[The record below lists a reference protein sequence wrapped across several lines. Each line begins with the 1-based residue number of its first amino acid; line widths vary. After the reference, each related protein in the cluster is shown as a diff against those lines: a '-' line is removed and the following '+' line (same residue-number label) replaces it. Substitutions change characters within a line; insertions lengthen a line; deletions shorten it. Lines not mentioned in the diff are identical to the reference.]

1 MDVKTILAVVLSV
14 GVILA
19 YTLLFAPDPLPLEEG
34 AETQE
39 QTQPQMPSL
48 FGGRSQPAV
57 PLAELAPS
65 TVTAADS
72 QAAGSQA
79 AGTGG
84 GAFAEDLIHRETDV
98 FRIAFSRTGG
108 TIASLQLKDHLDV
121 NGDPV
126 ELVHRPEDGTEY
138 LTVAFGGVD
147 TAPNDDPFAFQ
158 QVDATTWEFS
168 SDFVATDGTPFR
180 LIKTYR
186 FDLEY
191 LFELRIRVE
200 NSVNAVPALDFG
212 GLSYT
217 LGIAPQLGPD
227 YEKLDRRNE
236 YREYMRYYPE
246 GKRKRQRLR
255 NDLTVEE
262 RRVRWTSIVG
272 KYFTL
277 VVIPDQTDYR
287 ITYDGRPD
295 PEIDRRTALY
305 LGRPAIAS
313 VGETDVFRI
322 YAGPKDRSTLARYND
337 PALPAVDQLH
347 LEETVS
353 TAAIIGWLANIVRFL
368 LDAFYRVIPNY
379 GVAIILLTVFI
390 KVVFFP
396 LTRKSSESTKRMA
409 QLQPQIQELREKF
422 KGKPERL
429 NQATMDLYRR
439 EKVNPVGGCLP
450 MLLQMPIFFALYTV
464 LIEHFD
470 LRGASFIT
478 GWIADLSAPESF
490 LPLGFQLPLLG
501 WDELRLLPFFML
513 GSTFLQTKI
522 MPTAQGANASQM
534 KMLQYAMPIFFFFI
548 LYDMPSGLVLY
559 WTVQNILTV
568 VQQLYI
574 NSRGDTP
581 GKPRSGGATAPRKK
595 RPA

>member
-1 MDVKTILAVVLSV
+1 MDAKTILAVVLSV

-19 YTLLFAPDPLPLEEG
+19 YTLLLAPDPLPPLEEG
-34 AETQE
+34 QTQE
-39 QTQPQMPSL
+39 QPQPQAPSL
-48 FGGRSQPAV
+48 FGGRSASAAQPVELTSSAV
-57 PLAELAPS
+57 VAAPLE
-65 TVTAADS
+65 
-72 QAAGSQA
+72 AGSPA
-79 AGTGG
+79 D
-84 GAFAEDLIHRETDV
+84 DLIRRETDV
-98 FRIAFSRTGG
+98 FEIAFSRTGG
-108 TIASLQLKDHLDV
+108 TIASLRLKEHLDV
-121 NGDPV
+121 GGEPV
-126 ELVHRPEDGTEY
+126 ELVHRPDDGTEY
-138 LTVAFGGVD
+138 LSIAFGGPH
-147 TAPNDDPFAFQ
+147 TAPSDDRFAFRQ
-158 QVDATTWEFS
+158 IDSLTWEFTREFLA
-168 SDFVATDGTPFR
+168 SDGVPFR
-180 LIKTYR
+180 LVKTYR

-191 LFELRIRVE
+191 LFELRVRIE

-212 GLSYT
+212 GVSYT
-217 LGIAPQLGPD
+217 LGIGPQLGPD
-227 YEKLDRRNE
+227 YERLDRRNE

-246 GKRKRQRLR
+246 GRRKRQRLR
-255 NDLTVEE
+255 NDLIFED

-272 KYFTL
+272 KYFTM
-277 VVIPDQTDYR
+277 VVIPDESDYR

-295 PEIDRRTALY
+295 PDIDRRTSLY
-305 LGRPAIAS
+305 LGRPTIAS
-313 VGETDVFRI
+313 AAETDVFRI
-322 YAGPKDRSTLARYND
+322 YAGPKDRSTLTRYND
-337 PALPAVDQLH
+337 PSLPSADQLH

-368 LDAFYRVIPNY
+368 LDAFYRLIPNY

-390 KVVFFP
+390 KAVFFP

-409 QLQPQIQELREKF
+409 QLQPQIEALRNKF

-429 NQATMDLYRR
+429 NQATMELYRR
-439 EKVNPVGGCLP
+439 EKVNPIGGCLP

-470 LRGASFIT
+470 LRGAAFIAP
-478 GWIADLSAPESF
+478 WIADLSAPESF

-513 GSTFLQTKI
+513 GSTFLQTRI
-522 MPTAQGANASQM
+522 MPTAQTANASQM

-568 VQQLYI
+568 AQQLYI
-574 NSRGDTP
+574 NGRGDSR
-581 GKPRSGGATAPRKK
+581 GKPRSGGAPAPRK

>member
-1 MDVKTILAVVLSV
+1 MDAKTILAVVLSV

-19 YTLLFAPDPLPLEEG
+19 YTLLLAPDPVPL
-34 AETQE
+34 AEDGQVPE
-39 QTQPQMPSL
+39 QTQPAPSL
-48 FGGRSQPAV
+48 FGGRSASAAQPV
-57 PLAELAPS
+57 ELSSSP
-65 TVTAADS
+65 VVAAQTEVGEIAD
-72 QAAGSQA
+72 
-79 AGTGG
+79 
-84 GAFAEDLIHRETDV
+84 DLIRRETDV
-98 FRIAFSRTGG
+98 FEIAFSRTGG
-108 TIASLQLKDHLDV
+108 TIASLRLKDHLDV
-121 NGDPV
+121 GGEPV
-126 ELVHRPEDGTEY
+126 ELVHRAEEGTEY
-138 LTVAFGGVD
+138 LTIAFGGVH
-147 TAPNDDPFAFQ
+147 TAPADDPFAFRQ
-158 QVDATTWEFS
+158 IDELTWEFS
-168 SDFVATDGTPFR
+168 RDYLASDGTQFR

-186 FDLEY
+186 FNLEY
-191 LFELRIRVE
+191 LFELRVRVE
-200 NSVNAVPALDFG
+200 NSVNSVPDLDFDG
-212 GLSYT
+212 ISYT
-217 LGIAPQLGPD
+217 LGISPQLGPD
-227 YEKLDRRNE
+227 YERLDRRNE

-246 GKRKRQRLR
+246 GRRKRQRLR
-255 NDLTVEE
+255 NDIIIED

-277 VVIPDQTDYR
+277 VVIPDESDYR

-295 PEIDRRTALY
+295 PDIDRRTALY
-305 LGRPAIAS
+305 LGRPTISSAA
-313 VGETDVFRI
+313 ETDVFRI
-322 YAGPKDRSTLARYND
+322 YAGPKDRNTLTRYND
-337 PALPAVDQLH
+337 PSLSSADQLH

-379 GVAIILLTVFI
+379 GVAIVLLTVFI
-390 KVVFFP
+390 KALFFP

-409 QLQPQIQELREKF
+409 QLQPKIEELRNKF

-429 NQATMDLYRR
+429 NQATMELYRR
-439 EKVNPVGGCLP
+439 EKVNPIGGCLP

-470 LRGASFIT
+470 LRGAAFIAP
-478 GWIADLSAPESF
+478 WIADLSAPESF

-522 MPTAQGANASQM
+522 MPTAQAGNVSQM
-534 KMLQYAMPIFFFFI
+534 RMLQYAMPIFFFFI

-568 VQQLYI
+568 AQQLYI
-574 NSRGDTP
+574 NGRGDNR
-581 GKPRSGGATAPRKK
+581 GKPRSGGAAAPRK

>member
-34 AETQE
+34 AQTQE
-39 QTQPQMPSL
+39 QTQPQLPSL
-48 FGGRSQPAV
+48 FGGRSQPAAQ
-57 PLAELAPS
+57 PAELAPS
-65 TVTAADS
+65 AVAAVVSEAAD
-72 QAAGSQA
+72 
-79 AGTGG
+79 TEIEE
-84 GAFAEDLIHRETDV
+84 FAEDVIRRETDV
-98 FRIAFSRTGG
+98 FEIGFSRTGG
-108 TIASLQLKDHLDV
+108 TIASLRLKDHVDV
-121 NGDPV
+121 NGQPV
-126 ELVHRPEDGTEY
+126 ELVHRPDDGTEY
-138 LTVAFGGVD
+138 LAVAFGGVD
-147 TAPNDDPFAFQ
+147 TVPSDDPFAFRQ
-158 QVDATTWEFS
+158 LDPTTWEFS
-168 SDFVATDGTPFR
+168 RDFAATDGTPFR
-180 LIKTYR
+180 LTKTYR

-191 LFELRIRVE
+191 LFELRIRIE

-212 GLSYT
+212 GVSYT

-227 YEKLDRRNE
+227 YAKLDRRNE

-246 GKRKRQRLR
+246 GRRKRQRLR

-277 VVIPDQTDYR
+277 VVIPDESDYR
-287 ITYDGRPD
+287 ITYDGRAD
-295 PEIDRRTALY
+295 ADIDRRTALY
-305 LGRPAIAS
+305 LGRPTIAS
-313 VGETDVFRI
+313 VAETDVFRI
-322 YAGPKDRSTLARYND
+322 YAGPKDRSTLTRYND
-337 PALPAVDQLH
+337 PALPAADQLH

-353 TAAIIGWLANIVRFL
+353 TAAIIGWLANIVRFM

-390 KVVFFP
+390 KALFFP

-409 QLQPQIQELREKF
+409 QLQPKIEELKNKF

-429 NQATMDLYRR
+429 NQATMELYKR
-439 EKVNPVGGCLP
+439 EKVNPIGGCLP

-470 LRGASFIT
+470 LRGAAFIVP
-478 GWIADLSAPESF
+478 WIADLSAPESF

-513 GSTFLQTKI
+513 GSTFLQTRI
-522 MPTAQGANASQM
+522 MPTAQTANATQM

-574 NSRGDTP
+574 NSRGDKP
-581 GKPRSGGATAPRKK
+581 GKPRSGGAAARKK

>member
-1 MDVKTILAVVLSV
+1 MDAKTIIAVVLSV

-19 YTLLFAPDPLPLEEG
+19 YTLLFAPDPLPPLEEG
-34 AETQE
+34 GQTQE
-39 QTQPQMPSL
+39 RTPLQMPSL
-48 FGGRSQPAV
+48 FGGRSQPA
-57 PLAELAPS
+57 PQLAELEASPVVAAP
-65 TVTAADS
+65 AELAD
-72 QAAGSQA
+72 
-79 AGTGG
+79 
-84 GAFAEDLIHRETDV
+84 FREDLIRSETDV
-98 FRIAFSRTGG
+98 FEIAFSRTGA
-108 TIASLQLKDHLDV
+108 TIASLRLKEHLDV
-121 NGDPV
+121 DGEPV
-126 ELVHRPEDGTEY
+126 ELVHRPEAGTEY
-138 LTVAFGGVD
+138 FAVAFGGVD
-147 TAPNDDPFAFQ
+147 TAPSDEPFAFQ
-158 QVDATTWEFS
+158 QIDATTWEFS
-168 SDFVATDGTPFR
+168 RDFLATDGTPF
-180 LIKTYR
+180 LLTKTYR

-191 LFELRIRVE
+191 LFELRIRIE
-200 NSVNAVPALDFG
+200 NSRNAVPDLDFG
-212 GLSYT
+212 GISYT

-227 YEKLDRRNE
+227 YARLDRRND

-255 NDLTVEE
+255 NDLSIED

-277 VVIPDQTDYR
+277 VVIPDESDYR
-287 ITYDGRPD
+287 ITYDGRQD

-313 VGETDVFRI
+313 AAETDVFRI

-337 PALPAVDQLH
+337 PALSAADQLH

-353 TAAIIGWLANIVRFL
+353 TAAIIGWLANIVRFM

-390 KVVFFP
+390 KVLFFP

-409 QLQPQIQELREKF
+409 QLQPKIEELKSKF

-429 NQATMDLYRR
+429 NQATMELYKR
-439 EKVNPVGGCLP
+439 EKVNPIGGCLP

-470 LRGASFIT
+470 LRGAAFIAP
-478 GWIADLSAPESF
+478 WIADLSAPERL
-490 LPLGFQLPLLG
+490 LPLGFELPLLG

-522 MPTAQGANASQM
+522 MPTAQTGNASQM

-574 NSRGDTP
+574 NSRGDKP
-581 GKPRSGGATAPRKK
+581 GKPRSGGAAAGKK